1 MPAAATPFPAFF
13 AAAPRLTV
21 RDPLADFLGTAPGG
35 VMEYG
40 YADAVRLAG
49 HSCPTVASAYL
60 MAVYGLRA
68 LYGGQLPVRGEIA
81 VYLRDARDSGANG
94 VVATVLQLLTGAAA
108 ETGFRGIGARF
119 SRYELLRFD
128 QPVQQTVGLRR
139 NDTGQAV
146 QVSLDAS
153 LVGWTDEMRA
163 LLPKAVAGRAS
174 DAELTHFGQLWQD
187 RVRRIFEHA
196 DDPRLIRISAWQAPA
211 DAA

>member
-1 MPAAATPFPAFF
+1 MTPVALPLPAFF

-21 RDPLADFLGTAPGG
+21 RDPLAEFLGTAPGG

-60 MAVYGLRA
+60 MTVYGLRS
-68 LYGGQLPVRGEIA
+68 LYGDQMPVRGEIA
-81 VYLRDARDSGANG
+81 VYMRDARDSGANG
-94 VVATVLQLLTGAAA
+94 VVATVVQLLTGAAA

-119 SRYELLRFD
+119 SRHDLLRFD
-128 QPVQQTVGLRR
+128 QPVQETLGLRR
-139 NDTGQAV
+139 NDTGQAL

-153 LVGWTDEMRA
+153 LVGWSDEMRE
-163 LLPKAVAGRAS
+163 LLPKAAAGRANG
-174 DAELTHFGQLWQD
+174 AELARFGQLWQD

-211 DAA
+211 ADA